1 MTSITEADRG
11 LLARYLTAKDE
22 QARLWDKFQAARHA
36 GGPVAAL
43 RRQYDEAGAELAA
56 MRATLGEPDQHDPMC
71 CQRYSR
77 LHHPAHS
84 LAGCRWYGYES
95 ATEDEI
101 KQLREDAREA
111 GNSALALRCSYA
123 LEGDSAALAELSK
136 IIEQAREA
144 KS

>member
-1 MTSITEADRG
+1 VRRCDAV
-11 LLARYLTAKDE
+11 L
-22 QARLWDKFQAARHA
+22 
-36 GGPVAAL
+36 GGSPPTCYGRNVDVWHG
-43 RRQYDEAGAELAA
+43 Y
-56 MRATLGEPDQHDPMC
+56 TEPDQHDPMC

-95 ATEDEI
+95 TTEDEI